1 MPENILVVEYE
12 PRYTD
17 RVRQAL
23 AGQPFTTTFARDG
36 EEAMKALDG
45 DQPRLIVLSS
55 VVPKVSTTELIR
67 AIRNR
72 KPLQETPILLTVSGY
87 NGKSPKAD
95 AQRVGAS
102 DILPKPYSETE
113 FLGKVQQMLGVFG
126 EAPAANAPQS
136 QFTSTEIFG
145 DLTDDDKPAVKKPT
159 ASRATGNV
167 DQMLA
172 DTLAGLNVPRRR
184 EAPAAPAQPAAP
196 AAAPAPPAAASPAQA
211 AKPRNSTS
219 ADIDKR
225 LQDTLSGLDVT
236 ARRTTSG
243 GNVPVP
249 PPAVARPV
257 APAPPPQN
265 VVPPSAPAAASAAP
279 RFNTEKMQAYVPDR
293 VPVTQ
298 PVFTPAPAPAPA
310 PEPPKHEEEEST
322 DGLKFGQY
330 VLIEK
335 IATGGMAEVWKARMR
350 GVEGFQKIVAIKK
363 ILPHLSDNQDFIE
376 MFVDEAKLAAQLNH
390 NNITHI
396 YDLGKIQNSY
406 YIAMEYIDGF
416 DLKTILRQGQ
426 ERDNP
431 MSVELALF
439 IASKIAFALDYAH
452 RKKDFE
458 EKEMGLVHRDVS
470 PQNVLISQEGDIKL
484 CDFGIA
490 KAASKASHTQAG
502 ALKGK
507 LQYMAP
513 EQAWGRN
520 IDRRSDIFALA
531 TVLFEMLTGQKLFS
545 GDNEL
550 SILEQVREA
559 RVQPPSLYNDEVTPE
574 IDKIVLKALQKDPA
588 NRYQTAG
595 EMARDLDAILYSFRP
610 TPTSADLA
618 IYMHRLSSDEPAVV
632 EPEPEPFEETATATA
647 PSRFGASPVLAPAPA
662 PVAAAAVPAAIPA
675 AMMAAAPAPAAA
687 VNYDAAPE
695 KADEPKSK
703 TGLIA
708 AAAAVLAVIAIAG
721 FFLMRKPADAAAP
734 AATGSVAAAASPA
747 PAAISTAPIADPAL
761 AVPGTATTVTN
772 APIDPNAVNA
782 EVQKRIAAERARL
795 EALARAQQAAA
806 PAAAAVPAAAPPA
819 RPVPAP
825 AEQVAQQPVT
835 PPPAPAVTPQEQR
848 PAPPPVQEA
857 ARQPEPA
864 APAPAQAQPAA
875 QRAREGE
882 LIAPGTEGLSAPR
895 LLRRGNVPYPAM
907 ARAQRIEGTV
917 ITNVLVSE
925 TGAVLDVRVVR
936 GVSRPVGLNEAAISA
951 MRRSSFAAATKDGV
965 RVKAW
970 ITVPVEF
977 KL

>member
-1 MPENILVVEYE
+1 MSENILVVEYE

-23 AGQPFTTTFARDG
+23 AGQPFTMTFARDG

-67 AIRNR
+67 AIRGR

-113 FLGKVQQMLGVFG
+113 FLGKVQQMLGVRL
-126 EAPAANAPQS
+126 EAPAP
-136 QFTSTEIFG
+136 QFTSNEIFG
-145 DLTDDDKPAVKKPT
+145 DLVDDKPALKKTT
-159 ASRATGNV
+159 ASRTGDV
-167 DQMLA
+167 DKMLA
-172 DTLAGLNVPRRR
+172 DTLAGMNVPRKKD
-184 EAPAAPAQPAAP
+184 APPAPAQPAKSRT
-196 AAAPAPPAAASPAQA
+196 ASGEL
-211 AKPRNSTS
+211 
-219 ADIDKR
+219 DKR
-225 LQDTLSGLDVT
+225 FQDTLSGLEKN
-236 ARRTTSG
+236 ARKTTSG

-249 PPAVARPV
+249 PAPV
-257 APAPPPQN
+257 ATP
-265 VVPPSAPAAASAAP
+265 APAAPAAP
-279 RFNTEKMQAYVPDR
+279 RFNTEKMSAYVPDR
-293 VPVTQ
+293 VPVAQ
-298 PVFTPAPAPAPA
+298 PVFTPV
-310 PEPPKHEEEEST
+310 PEPAKVEEEEPA
-322 DGLKFGQY
+322 DGTKFGQY
-330 VLIEK
+330 VLVEK

-390 NNITHI
+390 NNIIHI

-416 DLKTILRQGQ
+416 DLKTILRQGH

-431 MSVELALF
+431 LNVELALF
-439 IASKIAFALDYAH
+439 IASKIASALDYAH
-452 RKKDFE
+452 RKKDYE

-520 IDRRSDIFALA
+520 IDRRSDVFALA
-531 TVLFEMLTGQKLFS
+531 TVLFEMLTNRKLFS

-559 RVQPPSLYNDEVTPE
+559 QVQPPSLYNDEVTPE
-574 IDKIVLKALQKDPA
+574 IDKVVLKALQKDPA

-618 IYMHRLSSDEPAVV
+618 IYMHRLSSPDAVA
-632 EPEPEPFEETATATA
+632 PEPEPFADEETIT
-647 PSRFGASPVLAPAPA
+647 PAPA
-662 PVAAAAVPAAIPA
+662 PPASPMFPSPVIAPAAAVAAAAVAPPTVMPSPMIAS
-675 AMMAAAPAPAAA
+675 APAPAAA
-687 VNYDAAPE
+687 ISYGDVPE
-695 KADEPKSK
+695 RVERKSK
-703 TGLIA
+703 AGLIA
-708 AAAAVLAVIAIAG
+708 AAVGLVAVIGGAA
-721 FFLMRKPADAAAP
+721 FVLTRKPAANAAQPSPTSTVAAGTSTAAP
-734 AATGSVAAAASPA
+734 AALT
-747 PAAISTAPIADPAL
+747 TAPL
-761 AVPGTATTVTN
+761 TATTDT
-772 APIDPNAVNA
+772 AALTATTGSIDPSLVDA
-782 EVQKRIAAERARL
+782 EVQKRIAAERVRL
-795 EALARAQQAAA
+795 EALARQQAAA
-806 PAAAAVPAAAPPA
+806 QTGTTTGAAVPVRPVAAPPQA
-819 RPVPAP
+819 
-825 AEQVAQQPVT
+825 AQQT
-835 PPPAPAVTPQEQR
+835 PPPAATATQQPAT
-848 PAPPPVQEA
+848 ATT
-857 ARQPEPA
+857 
-864 APAPAQAQPAA
+864 APAPAQPQPAA
-875 QRAREGE
+875 AEPEVAETRPAPTQPQPAATQRAREGE
-882 LIAPGTEGLSAPR
+882 LIAPGTAGLVNPR
-895 LLRRGNVPYPAM
+895 VLRRGTVPYPSM
-907 ARAQRIEGTV
+907 ARAQKVEGTV

-925 TGAVLDVRVVR
+925 TGDVLEVRIVR
-936 GVSRPVGLNEAAISA
+936 GISRGGLNEAAVSA
-951 MRRSSFAAATKDGV
+951 MRRSSFAAGTKDGV
-965 RVKAW
+965 KVKAW

>member
-1 MPENILVVEYE
+1 MSENILVVEYE

-23 AGQPFTTTFARDG
+23 AGQPFTMTFARDG
-36 EEAMKALDG
+36 EEAMKALEA

-67 AIRNR
+67 AIRGR
-72 KPLQETPILLTVSGY
+72 KVLQETPILLTVSGY

-113 FLGKVQQMLGVFG
+113 FLGKVQQMLGVRL
-126 EAPAANAPQS
+126 EAPSP
-136 QFTSTEIFG
+136 QFTSNEIFG
-145 DLTDDDKPAVKKPT
+145 DLVDDNKPIKKTTSSRSGDVDK
-159 ASRATGNV
+159 
-167 DQMLA
+167 MLA
-172 DTLAGLNVPRRR
+172 DTLAGMNVARKK
-184 EAPAAPAQPAAP
+184 EAPPAPAQPA
-196 AAAPAPPAAASPAQA
+196 
-211 AKPRNSTS
+211 KPRT
-219 ADIDKR
+219 ATGELDKR
-225 LQDTLSGLDVT
+225 FQDTLSGLEKN
-236 ARRTTSG
+236 ARKTTSG

-249 PPAVARPV
+249 PAPV
-257 APAPPPQN
+257 ATPSP
-265 VVPPSAPAAASAAP
+265 VPPPAAAAPAVP
-279 RFNTEKMQAYVPDR
+279 RFNTEKMSAYVPDR
-293 VPVTQ
+293 VPVAQ
-298 PVFTPAPAPAPA
+298 PVFTAA
-310 PEPPKHEEEEST
+310 PEPAKVEEEEPA
-322 DGLKFGQY
+322 DGTKFGQY
-330 VLIEK
+330 VLVER

-390 NNITHI
+390 NNIIHI

-431 MSVELALF
+431 LNVELALF
-439 IASKIAFALDYAH
+439 IASKIASALDYAH
-452 RKKDFE
+452 RKKDYE

-520 IDRRSDIFALA
+520 IDRRSDVFALA
-531 TVLFEMLTGQKLFS
+531 TVLFEMLTNRKLFS

-559 RVQPPSLYNDEVTPE
+559 QVQPPSLYNDEVTPE

-618 IYMHRLSSDEPAVV
+618 IYMHRLSSPDAVM
-632 EPEPEPFEETATATA
+632 PEPEPFAEEETLTPA
-647 PSRFGASPVLAPAPA
+647 PSQGFSA
-662 PVAAAAVPAAIPA
+662 PVI
-675 AMMAAAPAPAAA
+675 APAAA
-687 VNYDAAPE
+687 VAAAASPAFAPVPAPMLASAPAPAVTAPPVAEVSYGDIPE
-695 KADEPKSK
+695 RVERKSK
-703 TGLIA
+703 AGLIA
-708 AAAAVLAVIAIAG
+708 AAAALVAVIGAG
-721 FFLMRKPADAAAP
+721 AFLMTRKPAANAAQPAPASTVAAGTSTAAP
-734 AATGSVAAAASPA
+734 AALT
-747 PAAISTAPIADPAL
+747 TAPLTDTSGTAAL
-761 AVPGTATTVTN
+761 TATTGS
-772 APIDPNAVNA
+772 IDPSAVDA
-782 EVQKRIAAERARL
+782 EVQRRIAAERARL
-795 EALARAQQAAA
+795 EALARQQGTAPPPATATTATAAR
-806 PAAAAVPAAAPPA
+806 PVAAPPQVA
-819 RPVPAP
+819 QQTPPATATTQPQPAAPVPAP
-825 AEQVAQQPVT
+825 VQQQ
-835 PPPAPAVTPQEQR
+835 PPPAATQPEVTETRSTPAQQQ
-848 PAPPPVQEA
+848 PAP
-857 ARQPEPA
+857 
-864 APAPAQAQPAA
+864 A

-882 LIAPGTEGLSAPR
+882 LVAPGTAGLVNPR
-895 LLRRGNVPYPAM
+895 VLRRGTVPYPSM
-907 ARAQRIEGTV
+907 ARQQKVEGTV

-925 TGAVLDVRVVR
+925 TGDVLEVRVMR
-936 GVSRPVGLNEAAISA
+936 GISRGGLNEAAVSA
-951 MRRSSFAAATKDGV
+951 MRRSSFAPGTKDGV
-965 RVKAW
+965 KVKAW
-970 ITVPVEF
+970 VTVPVEF